1 MFFFFLGEFIIII
14 EERENCRIVKRVK
27 VLVKS

>member
-14 EERENCRIVKRVK
+14 EERGNCRIVKRVK
-27 VLVKS
+27 VLV